1 MSHKNVMMVVNFDDI
16 PKKNANI
23 IDTRWVLAIKKDDT
37 KKKKKER
44 KKKKKARLVAK
55 VKFLFQYIHLQHNL
69 IV

>member
-37 KKKKKER
+37 KKKKKP
-44 KKKKKARLVAK
+44 K
-55 VKFLFQYIHLQHNL
+55 
-69 IV
+69 

>member
-37 KKKKKER
+37 KKKKK
-44 KKKKKARLVAK
+44 KKKKKKDNFLAK

>member
-37 KKKKKER
+37 KKKKKLILES
-44 KKKKKARLVAK
+44 KKK
-55 VKFLFQYIHLQHNL
+55 FLL
-69 IV
+69 

>member
-1 MSHKNVMMVVNFDDI
+1 MMVVNFDDI

-37 KKKKKER
+37 KKKKK
-44 KKKKKARLVAK
+44 ARLVAK